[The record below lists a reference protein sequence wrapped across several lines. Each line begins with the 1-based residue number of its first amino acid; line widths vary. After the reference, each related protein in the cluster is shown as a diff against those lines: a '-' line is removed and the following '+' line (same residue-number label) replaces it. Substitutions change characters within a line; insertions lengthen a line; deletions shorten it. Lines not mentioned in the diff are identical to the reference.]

1 MKGFLLVLLGL
12 IVGGVVGVIGGGMI
26 GTGVGAGVGIVTGL
40 QAGACLTVEA
50 AKEKGL
56 ITAEH
61 VPEIFAAAGDMMRAE
76 ANVGGDTD
84 FADTD
89 AECQEVVAKLKQS
102 AADTQLFTAAARAPS

>member
-1 MKGFLLVLLGL
+1 MKGFLLIVLGFVLGG
-12 IVGGVVGVIGGGMI
+12 IVGVLGGGMI
-26 GTGVGAGVGIVTGL
+26 GTGVGAGVGIATGL

-61 VPEIFAAAGDMMRAE
+61 VPEIFAAAGDMMRTE
-76 ANVGGDTD
+76 AHIAADAD

-89 AECQEVVAKLKQS
+89 AECQQVVAKLQQS
-102 AADTQLFTAAARAPS
+102 AANTP